1 MALTDYEIAELAEL
15 LKQRDISRARKHFT
29 NFSKY
34 IFPEYKY
41 TGFHGIYYEIIDRFS
56 KGDIKKIIISMA
68 PQHGKSQASTRLLPA
83 NMFGHNPNLQIAIAS
98 YSATQAKKFNRAIQ
112 QTMDSQKYIDVF
124 PKTKLANS
132 KFNSNKISGEIQ
144 TTEEFTIS
152 GYEGRLKAVGR
163 GGALTGN
170 PVDILILDDLYKDSV
185 EANSPVVRESVIDFY
200 TSVANTRL
208 HNDSQ
213 QLIVFTRWHEDDLI
227 GWLERKERVITV
239 NSWEDLENIP
249 YGAWIKINFEA
260 LKESE
265 PTELDPRSIGESLF
279 PERHSKEKLEATR
292 KLNVE
297 QFNCLYQG
305 NPISKEGLMYGPFK
319 TYSNLPALKIVKNYT
334 DTADTGSDYLCSIN
348 YGLPISEND
357 PHVYVLDVEFT
368 QEPMEVTEPAT
379 INFINKWQVNEC
391 DIESNNG
398 GRSFGRLIDANTKA
412 YVNLFYQS
420 LNKEARIYS
429 NSARVNNE
437 IVFPEGWEIRWS
449 AFYNHITRFKK
460 KLSAN
465 KNDDGPDVLT
475 GIIEKKETFDELDIE
490 IDTD

>member
-1 MALTDYEIAELAEL
+1 MPLTDAEIAELEEL

-29 NFSKY
+29 NYFKY
-34 IFPEYKY
+34 MKPDYQF
-41 TGFHGIYYEIIDRFS
+41 TGFHAVYYEILHRFS
-56 KGDIKKIIISMA
+56 IGDIRKLIISMA
-68 PQHGKSQASTRLLPA
+68 PQHGKSQGSTILLPS

-98 YSATQAKKFNRAIQ
+98 YSATQAKKFNRSIQ
-112 QTMDSQKYIDVF
+112 QVMDNQQYLDVF
-124 PKTKLANS
+124 PRTKLANS
-132 KFNSNKISGEIQ
+132 KHNTNKISGEIQ

-152 GYEGRLKAVGR
+152 GHEGRLKAVGR

-185 EANSPVVRESVIDFY
+185 EANSPVVRDSVIDFY

-227 GWLERKERVITV
+227 GWLERKERVIAV
-239 NSWEDLENIP
+239 NSWSDLENVP
-249 YGAWIKINFEA
+249 FGAWVKINFEA

-265 PTELDPRSIGESLF
+265 FTELDPREYGEALF

-319 TYSNLPALKIVKNYT
+319 TYNKYPPLKIIKNYT

-348 YGLPISEND
+348 YGLPLNESD
-357 PHVYVLDVEFT
+357 PHVYILDIYFT
-368 QEPMEVTEPAT
+368 KDAMEITEPET

-449 AFYNHITRFKK
+449 VFYNHITRFKK

-475 GIIEKKETFDELDIE
+475 GIIEKKEGFDELDIIIE
-490 IDTD
+490 SD